1 MKKSIFTL
9 ALAFIALFGFN
20 TVSAQSL
27 SQYTADFSNSTLTVN
42 IAKIGGF
49 GSKTAFISVDL
60 YLEMEGTVDC
70 EKWTKGTGTRYNT
83 FNRIATA
90 EEYILV
96 PRGTKNGSLTL
107 NPIEVRKLEASGMD
121 CPGGWIYDQREGQDV
136 NAVVTR
142 IWAVVTA
149 LNSDKLPIGTP
160 QVQDL
165 VVSGLQQPQ

>member
-1 MKKSIFTL
+1 MKKTIFTL
-9 ALAFIALFGFN
+9 AFAVIALFGFN
-20 TVSAQSL
+20 VAQAQSL
-27 SQYTADFSNSTLTVN
+27 SQYTADFANSTLTVN

-49 GSKTAFISVDL
+49 GSKTASISVDL

-70 EKWTKGTGTRYNT
+70 EKWTQGTGTRYNT

-107 NPIEVRKLEASGMD
+107 NPIEVRRLDASGFD
-121 CPGGWIYDQREGQDV
+121 CPSGWIYDQREGQDV
-136 NAVVTR
+136 NAVVTKV
-142 IWAVVTA
+142 WAVVTA
-149 LNSDKLPIGTP
+149 LNSEKQPIGTP

-165 VVSGLQQPQ
+165 VVSGLPQPQ